1 MSIRRRTVLGLA
13 VVLLLAGHSSEPTRA
28 FALLPQKWNF
38 GVVTMHLQLGTGPA
52 LLDGSSSFDAALIG
66 AIDTWNSQ
74 IDFVKLLPVADSTV
88 RRGDG
93 DLINHVFFDST
104 HYGQRF
110 GPDELAVTTRWF
122 RNGSPS
128 ERVEADIVFN
138 TAFQWNSYRGG
149 IRSIGGRETW
159 DIVRVGLHEL
169 GHVLGLDH
177 PDDHGQRVEALMNS
191 IIRNSGDSLTAD
203 DIAGARSM
211 YNTGNI
217 TAPTVSFP
225 PRNEPNDFYAQL
237 NALYRDRLG
246 AAPVTTFIDPEG
258 AVVWLSEYARYR
270 VGLCDHR
277 TAQARVFW
285 TIDSGTTMG
294 VCERT
299 PAGAIP
305 FPPRNEGLEFMT
317 ALNQKYRDSFARSP
331 VTSSV
336 DNEGAVVW
344 VLEYFRYRL
353 NGCTHGDA
361 VTRVFQQILGQGI
374 QPVCRA

>member
-1 MSIRRRTVLGLA
+1 MSIRR
-13 VVLLLAGHSSEPTRA
+13 VVLALAGVLLAGFSSEPTRA
-28 FALLPQKWNF
+28 FALLPQKWDF

-52 LLDGSSSFDAALIG
+52 LLDGSPSFDAAVIG
-66 AIDTWNSQ
+66 AMNTWNSE
-74 IDFVKLLPVADSTV
+74 IDFVKLWPVADSSV
-88 RRGDG
+88 RRRDG
-93 DLINHVFFDST
+93 DQVNHVFFDRS
-104 HYGQRF
+104 HYGEPF
-110 GPDELAVTTRWF
+110 LSFELAVTTRWF
-122 RNGSPS
+122 RTSDPTA
-128 ERVEADIVFN
+128 RVESDVVFN
-138 TAFQWNSYRGG
+138 NTVQWNSYRGPV
-149 IRSIGGRETW
+149 RTVDGRETF
-159 DIVRVGLHEL
+159 DIVRVALHEL

-177 PDDHGQRVEALMNS
+177 PDEHGQEVAALMNS
-191 IIRNSGDSLTAD
+191 TIRNRDALTAD

-211 YNTGNI
+211 YNTGDV
-217 TAPTVSFP
+217 TASSISFP

-237 NALYRDRLG
+237 DALYRDRLR

-285 TIDSGTTMG
+285 TIDSGMTMG
-294 VCERT
+294 VCEPT

-305 FPPRNEGLEFMT
+305 FPPRDEGLEFMT
-317 ALNQKYRDSFARSP
+317 ALNTKYRDSFARSP
-331 VTSSV
+331 VTSFV
-336 DNEGAVVW
+336 ENEGAVVW
-344 VLEYFRYRL
+344 LLEYFRYRL